1 MAPLFSTLVV
11 PTRTGCPRSWYSS
24 DLVDDRV
31 ELLALGLVDEVL
43 VVGADDRLVRRDR
56 DDVELVDLVEL
67 CGLGVGGAGHA
78 RRASCRGGRGS
89 GT

>member
-11 PTRTGCPRSWYSS
+11 PTRIGLPELVLLE
-24 DLVDDRV
+24 DLVDDRG

-43 VVGADDRLVRRDR
+43 VVDADDRLVRRDD
-56 DDVELVDLVEL
+56 DDVELVRAVEL
-67 CGLGVGGAGHA
+67 GGLGVGGAGHA

-89 GT
+89 GR